1 MEINYFK
8 LGEII
13 ELASSEQIELIKK
26 SYLELLDEL
35 TETPEISTSKF
46 ITNINSICS
55 YGCIW
60 VGVIGNINDKE
71 VIGNIND
78 KEVIGVIGNI
88 DKSFE
93 IVGSGTIIIEQ
104 KIIRGGKSVG
114 HIEDIVV
121 KKNFRGKKIS
131 QNILNLLKDYAEKKN
146 CYKVILDCVGDV
158 VPVYKSNGFEV
169 KGVQMVEYFTSN

>member
-8 LGEII
+8 LHEII

-26 SYLELLDEL
+26 SYLKLLGEL

-46 ITNINSICS
+46 IININSICS

-60 VGVIGNINDKE
+60 VGVVGNINDKGI
-71 VIGNIND
+71 VQ
-78 KEVIGVIGNI
+78 NI

-121 KKNFRGKKIS
+121 KKSFRGKKIS

-146 CYKVILDCVGDV
+146 CYKVILDCVEDV

-169 KGVQMVEYFTSN
+169 KGVQMVEYFTNNLTII